1 MDGQTLELLAEMI
14 CGDDQEKFPAYRSGS
29 ELTRFFQRV
38 GFANLSHDGSTRKW
52 WTLEALKSLSENNLK
67 AVILRLANPKE
78 YKADRTN
85 TAKAIVC
92 LNDILSLEGMKV
104 ELSGIMPQLKECK
117 PDFFVDIPDVKNLKP
132 LPKPDFTKLN
142 IESNLSEVLSAR
154 WTEVEICVNNDAY
167 LSATILMGSML
178 EGLFLSVLARNPKEA
193 NSAKSTPFDNKKN
206 KVKEFAEWKLVEMI
220 DVAHDVGW
228 IDYDVKKYSHALRDF
243 RNFIHPHQQMLQNC
257 YPDKDTCNISWLVVQ
272 ATVND
277 LIEKLK

>member
-14 CGDDQEKFPAYRSGS
+14 CGDDQEKFPVYRSSS

-52 WTLEALKSLSENNLK
+52 WTLDAVKALSENNLK

-78 YKADRTN
+78 YKADRAN
-85 TAKAIVC
+85 TSKAITC
-92 LNDILSLEGMKV
+92 LNNILSLEGLKV
-104 ELSGIMPQLKECK
+104 ELSGITPQLKECV
-117 PDFFVDIPDVKNLKP
+117 PDFSADIPDMKDLKP
-132 LPKPDFTKLN
+132 LPKPDFSKLN
-142 IESNLSEVLSAR
+142 IESKLSEVLSAR
-154 WTEVEICVNNDAY
+154 WTEVEICVNNNAY

-193 NSAKSTPFDNKKN
+193 NSAKSAPFDKKKN
-206 KVKEFAEWKLVEMI
+206 KVKEFTDWKLVEMI

-228 IDYDVKKYSHALRDF
+228 IDYDVKKYSNALRDF

-257 YPDKDTCNISWLVVQ
+257 YPDKDTCDISWLVVQ

-277 LIEKLK
+277 LVEKLK